1 VRRLK
6 RKTTVQLTHVLLTA
20 SLHSKC
26 VLNQIYSICVI
37 FVNYLSNI
45 FVMWCESSLS
55 DYTIQSTLL
64 THHYSCADCGQNS
77 GRRVL
82 TILMMI
88 VIRRGRPTHANT
100 ALIHDTTWPR
110 APVMT
115 STIVLSASFQLTARG
130 APSGWDASSSARVVL
145 GPTIAPSIKAYRPHH
160 WQAAVTAPESRWS
173 PARILLIH
181 SRPSGL
187 N

>member
-1 VRRLK
+1 MSHSNYRPRMHRLATVHARDNQPTTNDVTTQPISISASFYYKVRRLK

-45 FVMWCESSLS
+45 FVMWCQSSLS

-82 TILMMI
+82 TILVMI

-100 ALIHDTTWPR
+100 ALIYDTT
-110 APVMT
+110 
-115 STIVLSASFQLTARG
+115 
-130 APSGWDASSSARVVL
+130 
-145 GPTIAPSIKAYRPHH
+145 
-160 WQAAVTAPESRWS
+160 
-173 PARILLIH
+173 
-181 SRPSGL
+181 
-187 N
+187 